1 MKGDCTPLFGL
12 DVRRAR
18 FNTRLSRFSGQAQL
32 DGEKLVLHITNTG
45 KLTDLLVEGAEILYI
60 PKKSHKT
67 AGTLVG
73 VVVGEHAALI
83 DTRLQSKAFETA
95 FNNGLIQWLKGLKMV
110 GREVVVG
117 KTRLDYVFAD
127 ERGGKTFVELKS
139 AVYLREDGAA
149 MYPDTVS
156 MRGRRHIQLLESLR
170 KQNPSIIV
178 FVAAH
183 PLAKFFTPC
192 DEGDPKIR
200 KLLLKAAEA
209 GVEVR
214 AVKTHM
220 DVFGT
225 VYWCSS
231 NLPVFLT

>member
-1 MKGDCTPLFGL
+1 MKGDCRPLFGL

-18 FNTRLSRFSGQAQL
+18 FSRRLSRFSGQAQR
-32 DGEKLVLHITNTG
+32 DGGTLVLHITNTG
-45 KLTDLLVEGAEILYI
+45 RLTDLLVAGAEILYI

-83 DTRLQSKAFETA
+83 DTRLQSKVFETA
-95 FNNGLIQWLKGLKMV
+95 FNKGFIEWLKGWKMV
-110 GREVVVG
+110 GREVAVG

-127 ERGGKTFVELKS
+127 ERGEKAFVELKS
-139 AVYLREDGAA
+139 AVYLRMDGAA

-156 MRGRRHIQLLESLR
+156 IRGRRHIQMLASLC

-178 FVAAH
+178 FIAAH

-209 GVEVR
+209 GVEVH
-214 AVKTHM
+214 AVKTYM